1 MKQLIPALFA
11 AAAVMLLAGAAV
23 YITGWP
29 LSPYIYTI
37 GATMVALAQ
46 INSPSKCKSPTVKRL
61 RRQQIFGAL
70 LLVLTGAFMLFTRGN
85 EWIVS
90 LMIAAILELYTSI
103 RIPQEEAKEGL
114 S

>member
-1 MKQLIPALFA
+1 MRQLIPALFTVGA
-11 AAAVMLLAGAAV
+11 IMLLAGAAI

-37 GATMVALAQ
+37 GATMFALAQ
-46 INSPSKCKSPTVKRL
+46 INSPSGSKSSNVKRL

-70 LLVLTGAFMLFTRGN
+70 LLVLTGAFMFFTHGN

-90 LMIAAILELYTSI
+90 LTIAAVLELYTSI
-103 RIPQEEAKEGL
+103 RIPQEEAKEKKR
-114 S
+114 

>member
-11 AAAVMLLAGAAV
+11 VGAVMLLAGAARF
-23 YITGWP
+23 ILRGWP
-29 LSPYIYTI
+29 LSPYIYTV

-46 INSPSKCKSPTVKRL
+46 INLRPSVKSHRQRL

-90 LMIAAILELYTSI
+90 LTIAAILELYTSV

>member
-1 MKQLIPALFA
+1 
-11 AAAVMLLAGAAV
+11 
-23 YITGWP
+23 
-29 LSPYIYTI
+29 
-37 GATMVALAQ
+37 MVALAQ
-46 INSPSKCKSPTVKRL
+46 IISPSKCKSPTVIRL

>member
-1 MKQLIPALFA
+1 
-11 AAAVMLLAGAAV
+11 MLLAGATV

-46 INSPSKCKSPTVKRL
+46 INSPSKCRSSIVKRL

-90 LMIAAILELYTSI
+90 LTIAALLELYTSV

-114 S
+114 D

>member
-11 AAAVMLLAGAAV
+11 VGAVMLLAGAAV

-70 LLVLTGAFMLFTRGN
+70 LLT
-85 EWIVS
+85 
-90 LMIAAILELYTSI
+90 IAAILELYTSV